1 MLSSGR
7 GYKPP
12 VRPLIIGDVHG
23 CSSQLPDLLDKAA
36 PSAGDEI
43 ISPGTPST
51 VDGALSLQPA
61 ALLPEKG
68 RQGLAALRD
77 RSDATK

>member
-7 GYKPP
+7 SYKSP
-12 VRPLIIGDVHG
+12 VRPLTIGDVHG
-23 CSSQLPDLLDKAA
+23 CNSQLPDLLGKAA
-36 PSAGDEI
+36 PSPGDEI
-43 ISPGTPST
+43 LSLGTPST

-68 RQGLAALRD
+68 RQALAALRD